1 MLDKLVGKVLN
12 FKAVTK
18 TKVQF
23 ELSEHNCVIELQVS
37 DAWVINRND
46 EVTVV
51 GERDSKTGKFIA
63 YAYNNHTKGVF
74 GKYDAQVAGGWL
86 FVVIGLF
93 FFWAIFPLFFHVPA
107 GIKQISLGKKVNE
120 AFDLVTQSN
129 VL

>member
-1 MLDKLVGKVLN
+1 MLDKLVGKVIN

-23 ELSEHNCVIELQVS
+23 ELSENNCVIELQVS

-74 GKYDAQVAGGWL
+74 GKYDAQVVGGWL

-93 FFWAIFPLFFHVPA
+93 FFWAIFPLFLHVPA
-107 GIKQISLGKKVNE
+107 GIKQISL
-120 AFDLVTQSN
+120 
-129 VL
+129 

>member
-1 MLDKLVGKVLN
+1 MLDKLVGKVIN

-23 ELSEHNCVIELQVS
+23 ELSENNCVIELQVS

-51 GERDSKTGKFIA
+51 GERDSKTGK
-63 YAYNNHTKGVF
+63 
-74 GKYDAQVAGGWL
+74 YDAQVVGGWL

-93 FFWAIFPLFFHVPA
+93 FFWAIFPLFLHVPA

-120 AFDLVTQSN
+120 AFDLVTQRAKCSN
-129 VL
+129 KAFKSDSQRVTL